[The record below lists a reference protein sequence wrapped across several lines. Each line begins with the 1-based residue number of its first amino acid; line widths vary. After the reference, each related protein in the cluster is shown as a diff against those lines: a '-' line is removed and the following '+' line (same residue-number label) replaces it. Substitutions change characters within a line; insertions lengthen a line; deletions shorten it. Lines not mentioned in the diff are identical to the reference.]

1 MPFKTLT
8 FSAFALSLWM
18 ASPATAMSSM
28 KHALATQPEAVLDA
42 AQLAQAPEDGKG
54 VYAFTAPDI
63 DGKDQSLAQYKGKVL
78 LIMNTA
84 SKCGTT
90 PQYTNLE
97 SLYKTYK
104 DQGLEVLAFPSD
116 DFGHQ
121 EPGSN
126 ATIKQFCVVEYG
138 ITFPIFSKCKVL
150 GTDRLPLYD
159 YLSHRP
165 GLEGDP
171 QWNGVK
177 FLINRQ
183 GKVVAR
189 FSSWTKPD
197 DAKIVAALKT
207 LLAQPAK
214 AK

>member
-1 MPFKTLT
+1 MPLKTLT
-8 FSAFALSLWM
+8 FSALALSLWM
-18 ASPATAMSSM
+18 ASPATAMGAKRSLQS
-28 KHALATQPEAVLDA
+28 QPEAVLDA
-42 AQLAQAPEDGKG
+42 AALAQAPADGQG
-54 VYAFTAPDI
+54 VYAFKSPDI
-63 DGKDQSLAQYKGKVL
+63 DGKEQSLSQYKGKVL

-90 PQYTNLE
+90 PQYGDLE
-97 SLYKTYK
+97 SLYKAYK
-104 DQGLEVLAFPSD
+104 DQGLEILAFPSD

-150 GTDRLPLYD
+150 GPDRLPLYG

-177 FLINRQ
+177 FLVNRQ

-197 DAKIVAALKT
+197 DPKVVAAIKT
-207 LLAQPAK
+207 LLAAK